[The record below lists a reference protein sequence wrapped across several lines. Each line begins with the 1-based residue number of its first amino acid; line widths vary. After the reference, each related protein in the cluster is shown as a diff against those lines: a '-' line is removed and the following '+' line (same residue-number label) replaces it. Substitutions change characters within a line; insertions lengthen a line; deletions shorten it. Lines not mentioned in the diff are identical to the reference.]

1 MLARRSVSYM
11 AGGEVRTKVV
21 ERAVDTLEVVVAVL
35 RDEKQAPRFG
45 WRAPGLRRAEE
56 GAGAREGRPYPASV
70 T

>member
-1 MLARRSVSYM
+1 MLAPRVVAYM

-21 ERAVDTLEVVVAVL
+21 ERAVDTVEVIVAAL

-56 GAGAREGRPYPASV
+56 GAGAREGAHTPLR
-70 T
+70 